1 MEEPTM
7 KESANHTN
15 NFPAENQSELED
27 IYLPYKLPQ
36 LRKHGKVN
44 DTTLTTVPVLDFD
57 GILVLQML
65 LELDFS
71 HFTTNY

>member
-44 DTTLTTVPVLDFD
+44 DRTTTVFASGPSFD
-57 GILVLQML
+57 NFFGPG
-65 LELDFS
+65 FANS
-71 HFTTNY
+71 